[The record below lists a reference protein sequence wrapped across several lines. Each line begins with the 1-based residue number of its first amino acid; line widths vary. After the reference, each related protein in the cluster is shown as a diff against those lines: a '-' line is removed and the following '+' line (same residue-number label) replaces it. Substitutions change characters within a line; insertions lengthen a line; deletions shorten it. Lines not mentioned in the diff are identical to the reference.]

1 MKNTRLSA
9 MLGGGEDPPKKTGSV
24 YTSQQQINKDNN
36 FAKDF
41 LARHGAPSYF
51 VNNAVVARK
60 VGDPVVQFVDQ
71 TGRPSNVLKPLLQTM
86 LPNGVSINDVFQTKD
101 GTYGYLHP
109 QQGTFIQVD
118 PQAIY
123 SRYGLKK

>member
-1 MKNTRLSA
+1 MKIRVPI
-9 MLGGGEDPPKKTGSV
+9 GGEDPKEKPSKPV
-24 YTSQQQINKDNN
+24 YTSQALINKDNA

-60 VGDPVVQFVDQ
+60 IGDPVVQFVDQ
-71 TGRPSNVLKPLLQTM
+71 NGRPKIVDKPILQTV
-86 LPNGVSINDVFQTKD
+86 LPMGVSVNDVFQTKE

-109 QQGTFIQVD
+109 QQGSFVQVD

-123 SRYGLKK
+123 QKYGKK

>member
-9 MLGGGEDPPKKTGSV
+9 SLGGGEDPKAPSKKV
-24 YTSQQQINKDNN
+24 YTSQEQINRDNN

-41 LARHGAPSYF
+41 LARHGAPQYF

-60 VGDPVVQFVDQ
+60 VGDPMVQFVDQ
-71 TGRPSNVLKPLLQTM
+71 TGRPSTMLKPVLQTM
-86 LPNGVSINDVFQTKD
+86 LPMGVSINDVFQTKD

-109 QQGTFIQVD
+109 QQGSFVQVD

-123 SRYGLKK
+123 QKYGKK